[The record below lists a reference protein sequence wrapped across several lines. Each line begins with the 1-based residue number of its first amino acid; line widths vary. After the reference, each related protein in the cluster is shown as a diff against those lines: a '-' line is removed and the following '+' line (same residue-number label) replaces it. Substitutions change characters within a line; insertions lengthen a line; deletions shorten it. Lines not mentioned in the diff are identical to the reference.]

1 MSMMVAHLFAARE
14 SLQPLWR
21 AQAFVW
27 ARLAAFNCDAAG
39 FRWTIVAL
47 AVRSLGAASA
57 LAQRQL
63 GRWAR
68 SVLRRAWQGARFAA
82 ELRAAD
88 TMVAAGG
95 R

>member
-1 MSMMVAHLFAARE
+1 MMVADLFAARE

-27 ARLAAFNCDAAG
+27 ARLGAFNCDAAG
-39 FRWTIVAL
+39 LRWMIVAL
-47 AVRSLGAASA
+47 AVRSLDGAWA

-82 ELRAAD
+82 ELRPAD

>member
-1 MSMMVAHLFAARE
+1 MMVTHLFAARE

-27 ARLAAFNCDAAG
+27 VRLAAFNCDAAG
-39 FRWTIVAL
+39 FRWMIVAL
-47 AVRSLGAASA
+47 AVRLLGAASA
-57 LAQRQL
+57 LTRRQL
-63 GRWAR
+63 RRWAR

-88 TMVAAGG
+88 TMVATGG

>member
-1 MSMMVAHLFAARE
+1 MMVAHLFAARE
-14 SLQPLWR
+14 SFQPLRR
-21 AQAFVW
+21 AQAFGW
-27 ARLAAFNCDAAG
+27 TRLAAFNCDAEG
-39 FRWTIVAL
+39 LRCMIVAP
-47 AVRSLGAASA
+47 AVRSLGAAGA

-68 SVLRRAWQGARFAA
+68 NVLRRAWQGARFAA
-82 ELRAAD
+82 ELRPAD

>member
-1 MSMMVAHLFAARE
+1 MSMMVAHLYAARE

-27 ARLAAFNCDAAG
+27 ARLFAFNCDAAG
-39 FRWTIVAL
+39 LRWMIVAL
-47 AVRSLGAASA
+47 AVRSLGAAGA
-57 LAQRQL
+57 LAERQL

-82 ELRAAD
+82 ELRPAD
-88 TMVAAGG
+88 TTVAAGA